1 MSLKSIRVKSS
12 IPVFILAMTFIL
24 ALFMFDRL
32 IVMEETA
39 LEEQS
44 GRFQSAIS
52 SVLKADSN
60 LYQAKVAEL
69 NLLSQIGD
77 VPTQHK
83 IHTNKVEEATARIEE
98 YLEHMSVNPQIQK
111 DFGDLNTQLK
121 AWHQA
126 TNKLIESGKYD
137 PNYQALETEA
147 EKLFDHIRTRL
158 KMAGDQ
164 AIATAQ
170 ASREK
175 VLSDVLEFG
184 NFTFAILA
192 VACLIVIFIS
202 YTMPKRLT
210 QNINS
215 LTQRIREIAEGD
227 GDLTAR
233 IEPNSNDE
241 IGDLAHEFNNF
252 VDKLQKLIA
261 TVQTQSVALGS
272 VTGHLIES
280 AKQTES
286 ITQALGH
293 ASDSTVNAGHEMNNS
308 NLEMAS
314 MAEETSSEAR
324 HSDEMTHQGI
334 NAVKAS
340 HTAINELVT
349 DIDGALN
356 QSQLLEQSSENIAN
370 VLEVI
375 RTIAEQTNLLALN
388 AAIEAARAGE
398 QGRGFA
404 VVADEVRTL
413 ATRTQDSTNDIQD
426 MIEQLKSNVGHA
438 SSAIIRSKERADE
451 TVSHIDQVNT
461 IFTELQES
469 FAKVQKMSSQTAK
482 ATQEQ
487 SNVSNMISQSMSS
500 LNEQTNAAK
509 NVVDASRK
517 QADEVDHLYQAL
529 DQVVGRFKV

>member
-44 GRFQSAIS
+44 GRYQSAIS

-69 NLLSQIGD
+69 NLLNQIGD

-83 IHTNKVEEATARIEE
+83 IHADKVKEASDRIQE
-98 YLEHMSVNPQIQK
+98 YIELMSINPKIQ
-111 DFGDLNTQLK
+111 DEFSDLDIELM
-121 AWHQA
+121 AWHEA
-126 TNKLIESGKYD
+126 TNKLIQSGKYD
-137 PNYQALETEA
+137 ANYKQLEDISES
-147 EKLFDHIRTRL
+147 LFDNIRKRL
-158 KMAGDQ
+158 QIAGDK
-164 AIATAQ
+164 AIETAQ

-175 VLSDVLEFG
+175 VLSDVEEFG
-184 NFTFAILA
+184 NFTFIILGIA
-192 VACLIVIFIS
+192 SLIVVFIS
-202 YTMPKRLT
+202 YTMPKQLT
-210 QNINS
+210 ENINS

-233 IEPNSNDE
+233 IEANTNDE

-293 ASDSTVNAGHEMNNS
+293 ASDSTVNAGHEMKAS
-308 NLEMAS
+308 NQEMAS
-314 MAEETSSEAR
+314 MAENTSQEAR
-324 HSDEMTHQGI
+324 QSDEMTHQGI
-334 NAVKAS
+334 NAVKSS
-340 HTAINELVT
+340 HTAIKELVT

-438 SSAIIRSKERADE
+438 SAAIIRSKERADE
-451 TVSHIDQVNT
+451 TVNHIDQVNS
-461 IFTELQES
+461 IFSELQES
-469 FAKVQKMSSQTAK
+469 FAKVQDMSSQTAK

-487 SNVSNMISQSMSS
+487 SDVSNMISQSMAS

-517 QADEVDHLYQAL
+517 QADEVDNLYQAL

>member
-1 MSLKSIRVKSS
+1 MSLQSIRIKSS
-12 IPVFILAMTFIL
+12 IPVFILAMTFVL
-24 ALFMFDRL
+24 ALFMFDHL

-44 GRFQSAIS
+44 GRYQNAIS

-69 NLLSQIGD
+69 NLLNQIGD
-77 VPTQHK
+77 VPSQHK
-83 IHTNKVEEATARIEE
+83 IHKDKVKEATDRIEE
-98 YLEHMSVNPQIQK
+98 YLAFMSVNPELQK
-111 DFGDLNTQLK
+111 EFSDLNIELNS
-121 AWHQA
+121 WHEGS
-126 TNKLIESGKYD
+126 NKLIESGTYD
-137 PNYQALETEA
+137 PNYKQLEA
-147 EKLFDHIRTRL
+147 DAAQLFDHIRTRL
-158 KMAGDQ
+158 KVAGEK

-175 VLSDVLEFG
+175 VLSDVQEFG

-192 VACLIVIFIS
+192 IASMIVIFIS
-202 YTMPKRLT
+202 YSMPKRLT
-210 QNINS
+210 QNINN
-215 LTQRIREIAEGD
+215 LTQRIREISEGD

-233 IEPNSNDE
+233 IEADSKDE
-241 IGDLAHEFNNF
+241 IGDLAHEFNHF
-252 VDKLQKLIA
+252 VDKLQKLIG

-286 ITQALGH
+286 ITHALGQ
-293 ASDSTVNAGHEMNNS
+293 ASNATVNAGNEMNDS
-308 NLEMAS
+308 TQQMAS

-324 HSDEMTHQGI
+324 HSDQITNQGI
-334 NAVKAS
+334 NAVKSS

-438 SSAIIRSKERADE
+438 SAAIIRSKERADQ
-451 TVSHIDQVNT
+451 TMGHIDQVNQ
-461 IFTELQES
+461 IFNELQVS
-469 FAKVQKMSSQTAK
+469 FAKVQQMSSQTAK

-487 SNVSNMISQSMSS
+487 SDVSNMIKQSMDS

-509 NVVDASRK
+509 NVVDASRT
-517 QADEVDHLYQAL
+517 QADEVEHLYQAL
-529 DQVVGRFKV
+529 DQVVGRFRV

>member
-24 ALFMFDRL
+24 ALFMFDHL
-32 IVMEETA
+32 IVLEETA

-44 GRFQSAIS
+44 GRYQGAIS

-69 NLLSQIGD
+69 NLLNQIGD
-77 VPTQHK
+77 VPTQHR
-83 IHTNKVEEATARIEE
+83 IHGDKVQEASDRIKE
-98 YLEHMSVNPQIQK
+98 YLDFMSVNPELQK
-111 DFGDLNTQLK
+111 EFTDLNLELT

-126 TNKLIESGKYD
+126 TNKLIKSGTYD
-137 PNYQALETEA
+137 PNYKSLEA
-147 EKLFDHIRTRL
+147 DASKLFDHIRKRL
-158 KMAGDQ
+158 KIAGEK
-164 AIATAQ
+164 AISTAQ
-170 ASREK
+170 KSREK
-175 VLSDVLEFG
+175 VLTEVLEFG

-192 VACLIVIFIS
+192 IASLIVIFIS
-202 YTMPKRLT
+202 YRMPKRLT
-210 QNINS
+210 QNINNVT
-215 LTQRIREIAEGD
+215 LRIREIADGD

-233 IEPNSNDE
+233 IEADSNDE
-241 IGDLAHEFNNF
+241 IGDLAHEFNHF
-252 VDKLQKLIA
+252 VDKLQKLIG

-293 ASDSTVNAGHEMNNS
+293 ASDSTVNAGNEMSVS
-308 NLEMAS
+308 NQEMAT
-314 MAEETSSEAR
+314 MAEATSAEAR
-324 HSDEMTHQGI
+324 HSDDISNQGI
-334 NAVKAS
+334 SAVKAS
-340 HTAINELVT
+340 HTAIQDLVT

-356 QSQLLEQSSENIAN
+356 QSQLLEQSSENIAS

-461 IFTELQES
+461 IFNELQVS
-469 FAKVQKMSSQTAK
+469 FAKVQDLSSQTAK

-487 SNVSNMISQSMSS
+487 SDVSNMISQSMAS

-517 QADEVDHLYQAL
+517 QADEVENLYQAL